1 MAAGDMHV
9 RNIRKLR
16 EDGSGPGDGSSGSA
30 RSRSS
35 QLSRADG
42 SPRKRRP
49 STLSISMDE
58 SVASVMSPA
67 SPLPALT
74 LDVEEYLNLLAGKHD
89 TTASAKLTAHL
100 SAEELQ
106 EQLAMGEQELVDT
119 KKRGA
124 CIVKSISLLKKLEAA
139 VSASLEEDAFAERLI
154 RHQQDLVQ
162 RARAERGDQSL
173 REANLTKDVE
183 KLERNYQRVAKSL
196 AGVQTRRNADH
207 DSFMAAFKKQA
218 SLMRELE
225 STVARRLGGMAER
238 AANLRRSV
246 QLLHTRSRNR
256 GRGPGTK
263 PRDGGSNRRGGRASP
278 DTHGSNDDNDDDT
291 KVSGRRGRRNRAPT
305 TGGSSRR
312 IVRAP
317 SHRSTRRPLSGRPS
331 GESAAT
337 TQLILAEKEKA
348 AAQRTNNRLVAKNK
362 ELQKALME
370 KAAALVEKENLVM
383 ALRRQQKEQVMA
395 LQKKVVTISKQLHQ
409 IHVDDLEA

>member
-1 MAAGDMHV
+1 MHV

-173 REANLTKDVE
+173 REKNLTKDVE
-183 KLERNYQRVAKSL
+183 KLERNYQRGQEPGGRPDPAQCRPRLVHGGVQE
-196 AGVQTRRNADH
+196 AGVADAGAGEH
-207 DSFMAAFKKQA
+207 RSSAAG
-218 SLMRELE
+218 RHGG
-225 STVARRLGGMAER
+225 ARRKPTAVR
-238 AANLRRSV
+238 AA
-246 QLLHTRSRNR
+246 
-256 GRGPGTK
+256 
-263 PRDGGSNRRGGRASP
+263 
-278 DTHGSNDDNDDDT
+278 
-291 KVSGRRGRRNRAPT
+291 
-305 TGGSSRR
+305 
-312 IVRAP
+312 
-317 SHRSTRRPLSGRPS
+317 
-331 GESAAT
+331 AAY
-337 TQLILAEKEKA
+337 
-348 AAQRTNNRLVAKNK
+348 AQ
-362 ELQKALME
+362 
-370 KAAALVEKENLVM
+370 
-383 ALRRQQKEQVMA
+383 
-395 LQKKVVTISKQLHQ
+395 
-409 IHVDDLEA
+409 